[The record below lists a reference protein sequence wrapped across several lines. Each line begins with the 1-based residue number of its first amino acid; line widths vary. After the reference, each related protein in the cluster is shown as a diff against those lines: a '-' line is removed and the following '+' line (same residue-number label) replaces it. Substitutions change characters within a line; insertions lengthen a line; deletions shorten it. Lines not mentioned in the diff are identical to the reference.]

1 MGPFLLFWIPVPIKN
16 ISVDLLVV
24 RLPILMYH
32 YVRPLSKRMSDRH
45 HVLDLELFDQQLDVM
60 TKKYQFVLGDDL
72 LGLKNDGAARE
83 NQIWLTFDDG
93 YRDCID
99 YVLPSLLK
107 RKATGTFYIPTEA
120 IFERKLL
127 DVNKIHI
134 LLSADVTPKEI
145 VKISGQYF
153 SEMGLDA
160 ILEVSF
166 HELFTKYGVAN
177 LWNDSE
183 TEFIK
188 KLFQKLIPTDIRKKY
203 LAKVFNQIVKRSESS
218 WVDEFY
224 LSPDDVQTLVECGME
239 IGSHG
244 HSHEWLAE
252 MTKDGQRD
260 ELTKSFA
267 YLDNAVKDG
276 KSRSMCCPF
285 GSYND
290 DTLNI
295 LRSLDVQTAVLNR
308 QQKYARFE
316 VGAADLLEL
325 DRIDIMFFDKFMN
338 GEFD

>member
-1 MGPFLLFWIPVPIKN
+1 M
-16 ISVDLLVV
+16 

-32 YVRPLSKRMSDRH
+32 YVRPKSKRISERH
-45 HVLDLELFDQQLDVM
+45 NVLDLDLFDQQLDLM
-60 TKKYQFVLGDDL
+60 AKKFDFVLGNDL
-72 LGLKNDGAARE
+72 LALGKGGAELE
-83 NQIWLTFDDG
+83 NKIWLTFDDG

-99 YVLPSLLK
+99 YVLPSLIA

-134 LLSADVTPKEI
+134 LLSSDITPKEI

-153 SEMGLDA
+153 SEMGLEE
-160 ILEVSF
+160 IVEISF
-166 HELFTKYGVAN
+166 DDLFVKYGVAN

-188 KLFQKLIPTDIRKKY
+188 KLFQKLIPTAMRKKY
-203 LAKVFNQIVKRSESS
+203 LANVFNQIVKRSESS

-224 LSPDDVQTLVECGME
+224 LSPDDVQTLVESGME

-252 MTKDGQRD
+252 MTKEGQRD

-285 GSYND
+285 GSYNA
-290 DTLNI
+290 DTLCI
-295 LRSLDVQTAVLNR
+295 LRSLDVQTGVLNR

-316 VGAADLLEL
+316 AGTADLLEL

>member
-1 MGPFLLFWIPVPIKN
+1 MM
-16 ISVDLLVV
+16 
-24 RLPILMYH
+24 RLPIFMYH
-32 YVRPLSKRMSDRH
+32 YVRPNIERLSERH
-45 HVLDLELFDQQLDVM
+45 NVLDLDLFDKQLDLLA
-60 TKKYQFVLGDDL
+60 KKYDFVLGNDL
-72 LGLKNDGAARE
+72 LMIDQDIATFE
-83 NQIWLTFDDG
+83 NKIWLTFDDG

-107 RKATGTFYIPTEA
+107 RDAIGTFYIPTEA

-134 LLSADVTPKEI
+134 LLSSQVTPKEI
-145 VKISGQYF
+145 VKIAGQYF
-153 SEMGLDA
+153 SDMGLEA
-160 ILEVSF
+160 ILQISF
-166 HELFTKYGVAN
+166 AELFAKYAVAN

-188 KLFQKLIPTDIRKKY
+188 KLFQKLIPTDIRKKF
-203 LAKVFNQIVKRSESS
+203 LANVFNQLVKRSESS

-224 LSPDDVQTLVECGME
+224 LAPDDVQTLVECGME

-252 MTKDGQRD
+252 MTKDDQRD

-276 KSRSMCCPF
+276 KLRSMCCPF
-285 GSYND
+285 SSYNE

-295 LRSLDVQTAVLNR
+295 LRSLGVRIGVLNR
-308 QQKYARFE
+308 FETYAKFE
-316 VGAADLLEL
+316 VGATELLEL

>member
-1 MGPFLLFWIPVPIKN
+1 
-16 ISVDLLVV
+16 
-24 RLPILMYH
+24 
-32 YVRPLSKRMSDRH
+32 MSQRH

-60 TKKYQFVLGDDL
+60 TKKYQFVLGNDL
-72 LGLKNDGAARE
+72 LALKNDGAAQE

-134 LLSADVTPKEI
+134 LLSGRATPKEI
-145 VKISGQYF
+145 VKLAGQYF
-153 SEMGLDA
+153 SEMGLQD
-160 ILEVSF
+160 ILEISF
-166 HELFTKYGVAN
+166 DELFASYGVAN

-188 KLFQKLIPTDIRKKY
+188 KLFQKIIPTDIRKKF
-203 LAKVFNQIVKRSESS
+203 LADVFNQLVERSESS

-224 LSPDDVQTLVECGME
+224 LTPDDVHTLVESGME
-239 IGSHG
+239 VGSHG

-252 MTKDGQRD
+252 MTIDGQRE
-260 ELTKSFA
+260 ELMKSFA
-267 YLDNAVKDG
+267 LLDNAVNNG
-276 KSRSMCCPF
+276 KARSMCCPF

-290 DTLNI
+290 DTLTI
-295 LRSLDVQTAVLNR
+295 LRSLKVRIGVLNR
-308 QQKYARFE
+308 IETYAQFE
-316 VGAADLLEL
+316 PGAADLLEL
-325 DRIDIMFFDKFMN
+325 DRIDIMFFDKFIN

>member
-1 MGPFLLFWIPVPIKN
+1 
-16 ISVDLLVV
+16 
-24 RLPILMYH
+24 
-32 YVRPLSKRMSDRH
+32 MSERH
-45 HVLDLELFDQQLDVM
+45 NVLDLDLFDQQLDLMVE
-60 TKKYQFVLGDDL
+60 KFDFVLGNDL
-72 LGLKNDGAARE
+72 LALDKDGAALE
-83 NQIWLTFDDG
+83 NKIWLTFDDG

-99 YVLPSLLK
+99 YVLPSLLA

-127 DVNKIHI
+127 DVSKIHI

-145 VKISGQYF
+145 VKIAGQFF
-153 SEMGLDA
+153 SEMGLDT

-203 LAKVFNQIVKRSESS
+203 LAKVFDQLVDRSESS

-224 LSPDDVQTLVECGME
+224 LSPDDVQTLVDNGME
-239 IGSHG
+239 VGSHG

-252 MTKDGQRD
+252 MTVEDQRD
-260 ELTKSFA
+260 ELTKSFGH
-267 YLDNAVKDG
+267 LDNKRDNVRAKAV
-276 KSRSMCCPF
+276 CYPF

-290 DTLNI
+290 ETLSI
-295 LRSLDVQTAVLNR
+295 LRSLDVRTAVLNR
-308 QQKYARFE
+308 GQRFANI
-316 VGAADLLEL
+316 AANAPDHLEL

-338 GEFD
+338 GEFN

>member
-1 MGPFLLFWIPVPIKN
+1 M
-16 ISVDLLVV
+16 

-32 YVRPLSKRMSDRH
+32 YVRPNDKRLSERH
-45 HVLDLELFDQQLDVM
+45 NVLDLELFDQQLDLM
-60 TKKYQFVLGDDL
+60 AEKFDFVLGNDL
-72 LGLKNDGAARE
+72 LTLSKSGAELKNK
-83 NQIWLTFDDG
+83 IWLTFDDG

-99 YVLPSLLK
+99 YVLPSLIA

-134 LLSADVTPKEI
+134 LLSSDLTPKEI

-153 SEMGLDA
+153 SEMGLEE
-160 ILEVSF
+160 IVEISF
-166 HELFTKYGVAN
+166 DELFVKYGVAN
-177 LWNDSE
+177 LWNDRE

-188 KLFQKLIPTDIRKKY
+188 KLFQKLIPTAVRKKY
-203 LAKVFNQIVKRSESS
+203 LANVFNQIVKRSESS

-224 LSPDDVQTLVECGME
+224 LSPDDVQILVESGME

-252 MTKDGQRD
+252 MTAESQRD
-260 ELTKSFA
+260 ELTKSFTH
-267 YLDNAVKDG
+267 LDSVVNYG

-285 GSYND
+285 GSYNE

-295 LRSLDVQTAVLNR
+295 LRSLDVRIGVLNR
-308 QQKYARFE
+308 IETYANFE
-316 VGAADLLEL
+316 VGAHDLLEL
-325 DRIDIMFFDKFMN
+325 DRIDIMFFDKFIN

>member
-1 MGPFLLFWIPVPIKN
+1 
-16 ISVDLLVV
+16 
-24 RLPILMYH
+24 
-32 YVRPLSKRMSDRH
+32 MSERH
-45 HVLDLELFDQQLDVM
+45 HILSLDLFDQQLDLM
-60 TKKYQFVLGDDL
+60 AKKYDFTLGNDL
-72 LGLKNDGAARE
+72 LALGKNDAALE
-83 NQIWLTFDDG
+83 NKIWLTFDDG

-99 YVLPSLLK
+99 YVLPSLLA

-134 LLSADVTPKEI
+134 LLSGQATPKEI
-145 VKISGQYF
+145 VKIASEVF
-153 SEMGLDA
+153 LEMGLE
-160 ILEVSF
+160 EVVKISF
-166 HELFTKYGVAN
+166 DELFAKHGVAN

-188 KLFQKLIPTDIRKKY
+188 KLFQKLIPTEIRKKY
-203 LAKVFNQIVKRSESS
+203 LANVFNQLVKRSESS

-224 LSPDDVQTLVECGME
+224 LSPEDVQTLVECGME
-239 IGSHG
+239 VGSHG

-252 MTKDGQRD
+252 MTLDGQQD
-260 ELTKSFA
+260 ELTKSFT
-267 YLDNAVKDG
+267 YLDNAVKNG

-290 DTLNI
+290 DTLDI

-308 QQKYARFE
+308 QQKYADFE
-316 VGAADLLEL
+316 VGTTDLLEL